1 MLCVECFCF
10 IVRFCSITGCILAV
24 SEVNIGRDCLQF
36 MGLSVGNVG
45 VLDWGILTLWGL
57 WLELLFPTLTI
68 TTNPASSA

>member
-1 MLCVECFCF
+1 M
-10 IVRFCSITGCILAV
+10 GCILAV
-24 SEVNIGRDCLQF
+24 SVVNIGRDCLRL